1 MTKKKAW
8 DARLAAF
15 LVRGL
20 VGTPVTPN
28 HITTVSLLL
37 GLAAAGLFATGGTTA
52 ANWAAGLLILA
63 RFTDHMD
70 GELARMADQASA
82 FGHWYDY
89 LVGGITYGALFLALG
104 IGNSDGVLG
113 AWAIPAGAFVAGFIL
128 LNMGLR
134 MKMDRD
140 YGSDTVGYPG
150 VGGADLED
158 TVYLLGPITWFG
170 ALEYFFLLGCVGTL
184 CFAGWT
190 ITTFVGRRRGSGQGA
205 A

>member
-1 MTKKKAW
+1 MAEKAW
-8 DARLAAF
+8 DARLAAV
-15 LVRGL
+15 LVRPL
-20 VGTPVTPN
+20 VATPVTPN

-37 GLAAAGLFATGGTTA
+37 GLAAAGLFAAGGTAA
-52 ANWAAGLLILA
+52 ANWAAGLFILA

-70 GELARMADQASA
+70 GELARMTGKVSA

-89 LVGGITYGALFLALG
+89 LVGGASYAALFLALG
-104 IGNSDGVLG
+104 VARSGGVLG

-134 MKMDRD
+134 MRMDRD

-150 VGGADLED
+150 VGSADLED

-170 ALEYFFLLGCVGTL
+170 GLEYFFLLGCVGTL

-190 ITTFVGRRRGSGQGA
+190 IVTFIGRRRSSGRGA